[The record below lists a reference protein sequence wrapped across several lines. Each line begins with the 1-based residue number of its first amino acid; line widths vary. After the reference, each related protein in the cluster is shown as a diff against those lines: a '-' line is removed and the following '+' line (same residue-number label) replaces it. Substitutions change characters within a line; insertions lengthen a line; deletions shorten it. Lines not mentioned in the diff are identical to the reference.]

1 MNLVERLEQCRKQ
14 LDRNIIERL
23 IAQDYDMVEAD
34 IRRRYAPEPLVYCT
48 KCNLP
53 IAAKHGITQHVI
65 CPETTSNQD
74 GR

>member
-1 MNLVERLEQCRKQ
+1 MWEDRLGMRRHYDE
-14 LDRNIIERL
+14 
-23 IAQDYDMVEAD
+23 DYDMVEAD
-34 IRRRYAPEPLVYCT
+34 IRRRCAPEPLVYCT

-53 IAAKHGITQHVI
+53 IAAKHGITQHVV

>member
-1 MNLVERLEQCRKQ
+1 MWTDRLGQRRHNDE
-14 LDRNIIERL
+14 
-23 IAQDYDMVEAD
+23 DYDSVEAD
-34 IRRRYAPEPLVYCT
+34 IKRRYAPEPSVYCS

-53 IAAKHGITQHVI
+53 IPKHLGITKHNQ